1 MRLLVGLLCAA
12 LGAGL
17 APRPARAGDF
27 DGSKLLICAPVEA
40 LDCAAGEACAKGTP
54 DDVGAPAF
62 MRIDVARKAVIGAK
76 RTSAIH
82 FVDRS
87 ESQLLLQGTELGYGW
102 TIAID
107 QASGKMAVSLVNLEG
122 AFVLFGSCTV
132 P

>member
-1 MRLLVGLLCAA
+1 MSRLACLVCA
-12 LGAGL
+12 LGVGL
-17 APRPARAGDF
+17 APLSASAGDF

-40 LDCAAGEACAKGTP
+40 LDCAAGEDCAKGTP
-54 DDVGAPAF
+54 DTVGAPAF
-62 MRIDVARKAVIGAK
+62 MRVDVPRKVVIGPK

-87 ESQLLLQGTELGYGW
+87 DSQLLLQGTELGYGW

-107 QASGKMAVSLVNLEG
+107 QSSGRMAVSLVNLEG
-122 AFVLFGSCTV
+122 AFVLFGSCIV